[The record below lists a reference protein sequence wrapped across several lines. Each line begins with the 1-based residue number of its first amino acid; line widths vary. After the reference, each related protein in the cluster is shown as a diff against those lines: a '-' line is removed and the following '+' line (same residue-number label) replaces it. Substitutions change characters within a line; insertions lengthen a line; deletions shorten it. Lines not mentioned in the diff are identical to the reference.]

1 MSLLSQLKAVTTIV
15 ADTGDLDS
23 IRQLQPLD
31 ATTNPS
37 LILQASKQSQ
47 YDHLLNRAIAQ
58 TDGSVTAIMDQL
70 IVQFGCEILKIIKG
84 RVSSEVDARL
94 SFDTQASVEK
104 ARHLI
109 KLYKA
114 EGIERERVL
123 IKLAATW
130 EGINAAEIL
139 EKEGIHCNLTLLFS
153 TAQALACAHAKV
165 TLISPFVGRILDWH
179 KQNEPADYSGDN
191 DPGVQSVSRIYRLYK
206 QQNIQTEIMGASFR
220 NTGEILSLAGC
231 DLLTISPKLLTELEN
246 TNSQLTVRL
255 SPEIAKN
262 NPEQHCPIDT
272 EQAFRW
278 HLNQDQMATEKL
290 SEGIRN
296 FYLDQEKL
304 ADLIR
309 ERQTQQA

>member
-23 IRQLQPLD
+23 IQQLQPLD

-130 EGINAAEIL
+130 EGIKAAEIL

-165 TLISPFVGRILDWH
+165 TLISPFVGRILDWY

-262 NPEQHCPIDT
+262 NPEQHCPIDN
-272 EQAFRW
+272 EQTFRW